1 LRPTRIR
8 ELKMKKKLAI
18 LVAIMAV
25 TISVSAQNS
34 DTTQVKL
41 SDLKIPASKL
51 ARDST
56 LSSDKQIIPDSTDF
70 IIDCGCPSSYRTNP
84 LLLVDGLEVSSEV
97 FARLNPNDVKS
108 FSVIKDAKALEMY
121 GKRGVNGV
129 IVITSN
135 LSKKHLHK
143 MIKEAKKNEKK

>member
-1 LRPTRIR
+1 
-8 ELKMKKKLAI
+8 M
-18 LVAIMAV
+18 
-25 TISVSAQNS
+25 
-34 DTTQVKL
+34 
-41 SDLKIPASKL
+41 
-51 ARDST
+51 
-56 LSSDKQIIPDSTDF
+56 
-70 IIDCGCPSSYRTNP
+70 
-84 LLLVDGLEVSSEV
+84 
-97 FARLNPNDVKS
+97 NPNDVKS